1 MPQQAIAEALAI
13 WREAERLLERLP
25 ADHPERKVI
34 QFELVQARATYRRLT
49 ERTAAS
55 RETIDASMETLR
67 TAWQKIQ
74 AVRER
79 LSEA

>member
-13 WREAERLLERLP
+13 WREAERLLDRLP
-25 ADHPERKVI
+25 EDHPERKVI
-34 QFELVQARATYRRLT
+34 QFELIQARATYRRLT
-49 ERTAAS
+49 EVTTVS
-55 RETIDASMETLR
+55 RDTIDTSLETLQR
-67 TAWQKIQ
+67 AWEKIQ